1 MNAIEMLIHEHEE
14 VANMFD
20 ELENTN
26 EDQITTADINTPTV
40 QARIDLFRKLKN
52 ALTLHTRAEEQVFY
66 PALENFDETRDLIA
80 EAYREHG
87 EVDQLLE
94 EISGLNPTDE
104 QWLDKIIELRANVEH
119 HVAEEEDELFPQ
131 VEELFDE
138 QKLQQLGAQMEA
150 VKGGRAA
157 ATTMS

>member
-1 MNAIEMLIHEHEE
+1 MNAIEMLIREHEE
-14 VANMFD
+14 AANMFD
-20 ELENTN
+20 ELENSN
-26 EDQITTADINTPTV
+26 EDQLTTADENTTIV

-66 PALENFDETRDLIA
+66 PALENFDETRDLIT

-94 EISGLNPTDE
+94 EISGLNPTNE
-104 QWLDKIIELRANVEH
+104 QWLDKIAELRESVEH
-119 HVAEEEDELFPQ
+119 HVSEEEDELFPQ

-138 QKLQQLGAQMEA
+138 EQLQQLGAQMEA

-157 ATTMS
+157 ARTA

>member
-1 MNAIEMLIHEHEE
+1 MNAIEMLIREHEE

-26 EDQITTADINTPTV
+26 EDQITTADANTPIV

-52 ALTLHTRAEEQVFY
+52 ALTMHSREEEQVFY
-66 PALENFDETRDLIA
+66 PALENFDETRDLIT

-87 EVDQLLE
+87 EVEQMLE
-94 EISGLNPTDE
+94 EISALNPTND
-104 QWLDKIIELRANVEH
+104 QWLDKIIELRENVEH

-138 QKLQQLGAQMEA
+138 QKLQQLGAEMEA
-150 VKGGRAA
+150 VKNGRAA
-157 ATTMS
+157 TTTA

>member
-1 MNAIEMLIHEHEE
+1 MNAIEMLIREHEE

-26 EDQITTADINTPTV
+26 EDQITTAGANTPIV

-52 ALTLHTRAEEQVFY
+52 ALTMHSREEEQVFY
-66 PALENFDETRDLIA
+66 PALENFDETRDLIT

-87 EVDQLLE
+87 EVEQMLE
-94 EISGLNPTDE
+94 EISALNPTDE
-104 QWLDKIIELRANVEH
+104 QWLDKIIELRENVEH

-131 VEELFDE
+131 VEELFNE
-138 QKLQQLGAQMEA
+138 QKLQQIGAEMEA
-150 VKGGRAA
+150 VKNGRAA
-157 ATTMS
+157 TTTA